1 LHSAKPKPDQVCS
14 GINQN
19 DSMKKKSIDRWLVII
34 NPNAGTKKGEKDWER
49 ISGLLT
55 ENGFVF
61 HPVFTERRLHAMKLT
76 VDFIQRGFRKI
87 IVVGG
92 DGTMNEVVNGIFK
105 QKLVATTDIML
116 GMISVGTGNDWVR
129 TFNIPTSYPEAVAI
143 LRRESTMLQDAG
155 IVKYQNENCEK
166 TRYFINM
173 AGLGFDGLVAEKTNK
188 DKDMGRTNPLVYLK
202 NLITSLFAYKSA
214 QIKVTIDG
222 RVISDKIFSIG
233 IGIGQYNGGGMRQA
247 PDALPDDG
255 LFDLTLIKDM
265 KKLSVIASIRRL
277 YNGTIGQH
285 KRVMTL
291 VGKFIRIESDPPVLL
306 ETDGESLGHSPFEFQ
321 IVPKSVRVIVNT

>member
-1 LHSAKPKPDQVCS
+1 MHSAKSKPDQRPA
-14 GINQN
+14 GTTQN
-19 DSMKKKSIDRWLVII
+19 IVMKKKAHDRWLVVI
-34 NPNAGTKKGEKDWER
+34 NPNAGTRKGEKDWER
-49 ISGLLT
+49 ISLLLT
-55 ENGFVF
+55 DNGFDF
-61 HPVFTERRLHAMKLT
+61 HPVFTETRLHAMKLT

-92 DGTMNEVVNGIFK
+92 DGTMNEVVNGIFR
-105 QKLVATTDIML
+105 QKVVPTTDIML

-129 TFNIPTSYPEAVAI
+129 TFNIPTAYKGAVEI

-155 IVKYQNENCEK
+155 IVKYQNDHCEK
-166 TRYFINM
+166 SRYFINM
-173 AGLGFDGLVAEKTNK
+173 AGLGFDGLVAQKTNR
-188 DKDMGRTNPLVYLK
+188 DKDLGRSNPLIYIK
-202 NLITSLFAYKSA
+202 NLVSSLFAYKSS
-214 QIKVTIDG
+214 QTKVIVDG
-222 RVISDKIFSIG
+222 QVISDKIFSIS
-233 IGIGQYNGGGMRQA
+233 IGIGQFNGGGMRQA

-265 KKLSVIASIRRL
+265 KKLSVVASIRRL

-291 VGKFIRIESDPPVLL
+291 VGKFIRIESEIPVLL

-321 IVPKSVRVIVNT
+321 IVPKSVRVIVNP

>member
-1 LHSAKPKPDQVCS
+1 MHFAKSKPDQRPA
-14 GINQN
+14 GNIQKN
-19 DSMKKKSIDRWLVII
+19 SMKKKAHDRWLVVI
-34 NPNAGTKKGEKDWER
+34 NPNAGTRKGEKDWER
-49 ISGLLT
+49 ISLLLT
-55 ENGFVF
+55 DNGFDF
-61 HPVFTERRLHAMKLT
+61 HPVFTEKRLHAMKLT

-92 DGTMNEVVNGIFK
+92 DGTMNEVVNGIFR
-105 QKLVATTDIML
+105 QKVVPTTDIML

-129 TFNIPTSYPEAVAI
+129 TFNIPTEYKGAVKI

-155 IVKYQNENCEK
+155 IVKYQNDTCEK
-166 TRYFINM
+166 SRYFINM
-173 AGLGFDGLVAEKTNK
+173 AGLGFDGLVAQKTNR
-188 DKDMGRTNPLVYLK
+188 DKDLGRSNPLVYLK
-202 NLITSLFAYKSA
+202 NLAFSLFTYKSS
-214 QIKVTIDG
+214 QTKVIVDG
-222 RVISDKIFSIG
+222 QVINDKIFSIS
-233 IGIGQYNGGGMRQA
+233 IGIGQFNGGGMRQA

-285 KRVMTL
+285 KKVMTL
-291 VGKFIRIESDPPVLL
+291 VGKIIRIESEIPVLL
-306 ETDGESLGHSPFEFQ
+306 ETDGESLGHSPFDFQ